1 MLCNVFLSR
10 WLNNFLHI
18 TLHSQNY
25 TIILD
30 AMQQHAALSSSFL
43 LIWKKKNKILNI
55 YIIIMYKININNR
68 K

>member
-10 WLNNFLHI
+10 WLNNNFLHII

-43 LIWKKKNKILNI
+43 FKIWKKKKNKILLNNI
-55 YIIIMYKININNR
+55 YNNNYV
-68 K
+68 